1 MNPTVRRQ
9 HWLQHLIGG
18 LLLSVCLVRAA
29 PAVVSDGLTATLT
42 LGALVFLLLT
52 SYTVGLGI
60 LRRTSASKQGA
71 AIWLGV
77 LSANWLALVLVSSEF
92 IWLAFVLWLLAG
104 HLLGLRAG
112 VTFCLFI
119 LLLSIAIPW
128 QQHGQPHAAAIIGPS
143 VGMLFAFGVS
153 RGQMQLLRLTQELSQ
168 AQHEAGAMA
177 ERTRLARDIHD
188 TLAQGFASILILSR
202 AGQAATTDRE
212 RLLGQIEQTAA
223 DNLEESRR
231 IVAALAP
238 AALEDEKL
246 AAALK
251 RLAARLEDETQI
263 KTEVTTPYGED
274 LTIEQEIALLRV
286 AQSALANVRQHAR
299 AQRVWISL
307 DRQDDRVRMIVKDDG
322 IGIDPATRHDSES
335 GFGLAAMRSRLLE
348 LGGDLSIIN
357 SKPGTTLTASL
368 PTEVRQ

>member
-119 LLLSIAIPW
+119 LLLSIAIPGNNMAS
-128 QQHGQPHAAAIIGPS
+128 HMPPPS
-143 VGMLFAFGVS
+143 SVH
-153 RGQMQLLRLTQELSQ
+153 Q
-168 AQHEAGAMA
+168 
-177 ERTRLARDIHD
+177 
-188 TLAQGFASILILSR
+188 
-202 AGQAATTDRE
+202 
-212 RLLGQIEQTAA
+212 
-223 DNLEESRR
+223 
-231 IVAALAP
+231 
-238 AALEDEKL
+238 
-246 AAALK
+246 
-251 RLAARLEDETQI
+251 
-263 KTEVTTPYGED
+263 
-274 LTIEQEIALLRV
+274 
-286 AQSALANVRQHAR
+286 
-299 AQRVWISL
+299 
-307 DRQDDRVRMIVKDDG
+307 
-322 IGIDPATRHDSES
+322 
-335 GFGLAAMRSRLLE
+335 
-348 LGGDLSIIN
+348 
-357 SKPGTTLTASL
+357 
-368 PTEVRQ
+368 